1 MYRRT
6 RRAAIT
12 SLLVSSFVCGSAVV
26 LAPAAGAAVP
36 TASCTVTPNADGT
49 AVTISGEG
57 FTAPRKLNDGE
68 STEDLN
74 VDATGHFLLK
84 RFQKNVDYTVLAVN
98 EDQPFVFVNCK
109 RVAATGTTGKT
120 ASCTVTPN
128 ANGTAVT
135 ISGEGFVG
143 PRVLQDGQSTEP
155 LNLDSTGHF
164 QLKRFQKNVDYTVV
178 AVNENQPP
186 TFVNCKRVPS
196 PQNPQATSP
205 ARPHRR

>member
-36 TASCTVTPNADGT
+36 TAPNADGT

-109 RVAATGTTGKT
+109 RVPA
-120 ASCTVTPN
+120 
-128 ANGTAVT
+128 
-135 ISGEGFVG
+135 
-143 PRVLQDGQSTEP
+143 
-155 LNLDSTGHF
+155 
-164 QLKRFQKNVDYTVV
+164 
-178 AVNENQPP
+178 P
-186 TFVNCKRVPS
+186 TS
-196 PQNPQATSP
+196 PQATSP
-205 ARPHRR
+205 TQPGSRRDRAAGIAAGAKAGLAAAAKSCSTPPVADKSGQQHSDTYWNSWTQAANRAFQKACQNR